1 MSADRDAE
9 VTLNL
14 AELTSPETAEAIA
27 RSRTAVL
34 PFGSIE
40 QHGPHL
46 PNGTD
51 TMAAELI
58 ARAVAERLGA
68 LYVPFCSYGVTPI
81 HAGHPGTINLR
92 RETFEAL
99 LTDICVELLR
109 MGVKTFIL
117 VNWHEGNIASMN
129 AVATDLQGRADA
141 TFFAVQ
147 ACYTAQRVYRDEG
160 GELTHGGGIE
170 TLAMLAYDP
179 TLVNI
184 DRVGEPVRPAGA
196 DAMDRMRR
204 SQEVYGFITDVS
216 ELADAGW
223 YGNPGWATPER
234 AAQFTDKVAAAVL
247 ASLEDVMGARA
258 ATQSRSGSE
267 SARRTQ

>member
-1 MSADRDAE
+1 MTA
-9 VTLNL
+9 NL

-27 RSRTAVL
+27 RSRMAVL
-34 PFGSIE
+34 PLGSVE

-58 ARAVAERLGA
+58 AKDVAERLEA
-68 LYVPFCSYGVTPI
+68 VYVPFGPYGVTPT
-81 HAGHPGTINLR
+81 HAGHPGTVTLR

-99 LTDICVELLR
+99 LTDICTELIG
-109 MGVKTFIL
+109 MGVKTFVL

-129 AVATDLQGRADA
+129 AVATDLQDRFDA

-147 ACYTAQRVYRDEG
+147 ACYTAQRVYREAG

-179 TLVNI
+179 TLVKV
-184 DRVGEPVRPAGA
+184 DRAGEPTRPAGA
-196 DAMDRMRR
+196 EAMDRMRR
-204 SQEVYGFITDVS
+204 SREVYGFITDVS
-216 ELADAGW
+216 ELAGSGW
-223 YGNPGWATPER
+223 YGNPEWATPER
-234 AAQFTDKVAAAVL
+234 AATFTTTVSDAVL
-247 ASLEDVMGARA
+247 ASLAEVMQARE
-258 ATQSRSGSE
+258 RPG
-267 SARRTQ
+267 